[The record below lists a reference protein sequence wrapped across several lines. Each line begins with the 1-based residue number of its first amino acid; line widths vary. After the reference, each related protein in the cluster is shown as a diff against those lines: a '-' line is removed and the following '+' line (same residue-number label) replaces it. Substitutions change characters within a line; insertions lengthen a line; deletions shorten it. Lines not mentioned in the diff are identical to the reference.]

1 MTFQPPAP
9 RHLGRRW
16 TARLVDWVL
25 VLAVTSPLWL
35 LTVGFIKH
43 EAASET
49 AEAAGY
55 GMAGLLTAQW
65 GDVGD
70 SATSGLS
77 EIWGEV
83 TLAVA
88 VTIIAQV
95 LVVALY
101 DVVAHAWL
109 GRTLGKAITSLVVVP
124 ADGSRRLRL
133 GKAVKRTAITVLL
146 PALAWVALIYGLLQ
160 LSIPLL
166 LLGIALLLLSVAE
179 CLSLRGPTCWH
190 DRRSGTVVRPVD
202 WAARLAAVRDSDAW
216 VTARQASA
224 RAAEQGRLLRERFG
238 PGEPPVR

>member
-35 LTVGFIKH
+35 VTVGHVKH
-43 EAASET
+43 QAAMET
-49 AEAAGY
+49 AEAAGG
-55 GMAGLLTAQW
+55 GMSGLLTLQW

-77 EIWGEV
+77 DVWGDV
-83 TLAVA
+83 TFAVA
-88 VTIIAQV
+88 ATIVAQV
-95 LVVALY
+95 LLVALY

-109 GRTLGKAITSLVVVP
+109 GRTVGKAITSLVVVP
-124 ADGSRRLRL
+124 ADGSRRMRL
-133 GKAVKRTAITVLL
+133 GQAAKRTAITVLL
-146 PALAWVALIYGLLQ
+146 PALAWVALIYGSLR

-166 LLGIALLLLSVAE
+166 LLGIALLLLSVVE

-216 VTARQASA
+216 AAARQASA

-238 PGEPPVR
+238 TGEPPVR